1 MAPDFKDHFS
11 SYASDY
17 AEHRPRYPMALAE
30 FLAETCLRREVA
42 VDCGCGSGQLST
54 LLGDFFDRVIAL
66 DASAAQI
73 ASATP
78 HPRVEYRVARE
89 VATGLP
95 GGCADLIVAAQAAH
109 WFDLPAFFVEARR
122 IAKSGATVALVGYG
136 LSTVSQDVDA
146 IIAPFYHETVG
157 PYWPPERTM
166 VDDAY
171 ASIEFPFN
179 EAPFPKFDM
188 RADWTLRQ
196 FVSYVSTWS
205 AVKAFEKSNGRSPIQ
220 DLAGSL
226 ELRWGTSDTGREI
239 RWPLFGRV
247 GTVGYA

>member
-1 MAPDFKDHFS
+1 MVAEFKDHFS

-17 AEHRPRYPMALAE
+17 AEHRPRYPRALAK
-30 FLAETCLRREVA
+30 FLATCAAGCSLA

-54 LLGDFFDRVIAL
+54 LLGDFFNRVIAL

-78 HPRVEYRVARE
+78 HPRVEYRVAPE

-95 GGCADLIVAAQAAH
+95 NGCADLVVAAQAAH
-109 WFDLPAFFVEARR
+109 WFDLPAFYAEARR
-122 IAKSGATVALVGYG
+122 IARTGATIALVGYG
-136 LSTVSQDVDA
+136 LSSVAPNIDA
-146 IIAPFYHETVG
+146 IIAPFYHKTVG
-157 PYWPPERTM
+157 PYWPPERVI

-179 EAPFPKFDM
+179 ETRFPKLDM
-188 RADWTLRQ
+188 CAAWTLRQ

-205 AVKAFEKSNGRSPIQ
+205 AVKAFEKANDRSPLPE
-220 DLAGSL
+220 LAKSL
-226 ELRWGTSDTGREI
+226 EPAWSGMDAIREV
-239 RWPLFGRV
+239 RWPLFGRI
-247 GTVGYA
+247 GTVESP